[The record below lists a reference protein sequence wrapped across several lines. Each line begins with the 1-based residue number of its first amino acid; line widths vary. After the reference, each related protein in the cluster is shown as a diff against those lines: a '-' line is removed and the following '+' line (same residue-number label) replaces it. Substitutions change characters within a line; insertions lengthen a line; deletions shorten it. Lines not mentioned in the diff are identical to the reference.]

1 MLRFL
6 RRTVTLILLAFL
18 VPILAS
24 TAWWAVVDRPRHWS
38 AADWGPS
45 GVLPAAAAVPG
56 ARIHVMAART
66 GGWKG
71 AVSVHSWIVWK
82 RAGDRRWTR
91 HDVVGWGHALRRD
104 AYAADAHWY
113 GNRPEVIATV
123 AGAEA
128 AALIPRLE
136 AEVAAYPH
144 GGRGAYR
151 IVPGPN
157 SNTFVAHLLRRV
169 PELGATLPPIAVGK
183 DWLGPGLRRERDAGG
198 DWHLSWNGVAGLS
211 AGPRTGLELQ
221 LLGQTLGLDLRRPAL
236 KLPGIGRVGLPTAP
250 AALDA

>member
-1 MLRFL
+1 MLRLL
-6 RRTVTLILLAFL
+6 RRAVSLLLLAFL

-24 TAWWAVVDRPRHWS
+24 TAWWAMVDRPAHWS

-45 GVLPAAAAVPG
+45 GILPAAAAVPE

-82 RAGDRRWTR
+82 RAGETRWTR
-91 HDVVGWGHALRRD
+91 HDVVGWGTALRRD
-104 AYAADAHWY
+104 AYAPDANWY
-113 GNRPEVIATV
+113 GNRPEIVATV
-123 AGAEA
+123 SDAEA
-128 AALIPRLE
+128 ARLIPRLE
-136 AEVAAYPH
+136 EEVAAYPH
-144 GGRGAYR
+144 RGRGAYR

-157 SNTFVAHLLRRV
+157 SNTFVGHLLRRV

-183 DWLGPGLRRERDAGG
+183 DWLGPGLQTLRDGGG
-198 DWHLSWNGVAGLS
+198 DWHASWNGVAGVS
-211 AGPRTGLELQ
+211 VGPRTGLELH

-236 KLPGIGRVGLPTAP
+236 KLPGIGRLGVGV
-250 AALDA
+250 